1 MGGSLTQ
8 NLPGRELG
16 RYCWMSEHTHEV
28 PGNTAGAMR
37 PDSPPATAHAA
48 DVETPRSAADGSS
61 RHSEARWSEAIAAYH
76 DGATAP
82 AVAKR
87 FGVTASALYLRV
99 RGDGKR
105 ARKRALTSIDDE
117 INDDEINDGVSADPA
132 ARATDD
138 ALIDSNSD
146 VSSRTRDA
154 LRSTVSH
161 ATLIEVLLAIGQG
174 LQQLATTAMKIA
186 GAAQARV
193 TREGLPMKRRKFA
206 PAIWQAARRDY
217 EDGDFT
223 AGEIAERY
231 GMVVKTIETRASR
244 EGWSKEVTEAP
255 PPLLPHPDP
264 AQVDAH
270 GDSKWTAMAHPAQLA
285 PAGQWSTWLFQGG
298 RGAGKTRAG
307 AEWIASLAEATP
319 NGAFAIVAAT
329 EHDLRE
335 VMIEGPAG
343 LHFLPGREHP
353 KYSATRRRLHWKN
366 GAVVYGFS
374 AEQPE
379 RLRGPQFMAAWAD
392 EFCTWKKPHEVLSN
406 LRLGLRL
413 GNDPRLLITTTP
425 KPIKALRKLRE
436 ESSCVMT
443 QAGTSANAGNLAP
456 TFINGLHALY
466 GGTRLAEQE
475 LNGVLVEDEGGLF
488 RLEDFAA
495 TRCDA
500 PPGGV
505 GPGAPAEA
513 GGREALDLVVVAI
526 DPPAGLDGSACG
538 IIVAGRGRRPSADGK
553 GRRERVGYVLA
564 DYSCIGAKPL
574 EWAKAALRAVTDFGA
589 AKIVAEA
596 NQGGEMVRQTLLSA
610 GVTCPIELVHAS
622 KGKCVRAEPVSV
634 LYQRGLVR
642 HCGHFRELESQLLAM
657 GVEAAEEQ
665 GNDRADALVWAVCA
679 LKLIT
684 NRAAAPGIRRL

>member
-1 MGGSLTQ
+1 MGDGFTQ
-8 NLPGRELG
+8 ILPGRGLG
-16 RYCWMSEHTHEV
+16 RYCRMSEHTHEV
-28 PGNTAGAMR
+28 HGKTAGAMR
-37 PDSPPATAHAA
+37 PDSPPATVQAA
-48 DVETPRSAADGSS
+48 DVETPRPAAGGSTGP
-61 RHSEARWSEAIAAYH
+61 SEARWSEAIAAYH

-87 FGVTASALYLRV
+87 FGVTVSALYLRV

-105 ARKRALTSIDDE
+105 ARKRALTSIDDR
-117 INDDEINDGVSADPA
+117 INDRINDGGNADPA
-132 ARATDD
+132 ARVTDN

-154 LRSTVSH
+154 LRATVSL
-161 ATLIEVLLAIGQG
+161 ATLTEALIAIGQG

-186 GAAQARV
+186 GAAQARI
-193 TREGLPMKRRKFA
+193 TREGLPMKRRRFA

-223 AGEIAERY
+223 AGEISERY
-231 GMVVKTIETRASR
+231 GMVVKTVETRASR
-244 EGWSKEVTEAP
+244 EGWSKEVTDAP

-264 AQVDAH
+264 AQVDAN
-270 GDSKWTAMAHPAQLA
+270 GDSKWAAMAHPAQLA

-319 NGAFAIVAAT
+319 NGIFAIVAAT

-353 KYSATRRRLHWKN
+353 KYSATRRRLRWKN
-366 GAVVYGFS
+366 GAVVHGFS

-425 KPIKALRKLRE
+425 KPLKALRKLRE
-436 ESSCVMT
+436 EVSCVMT

-456 TFINGLHALY
+456 TFIDGLNALY

-500 PPGGV
+500 PPGGA
-505 GPGAPAEA
+505 GEA
-513 GGREALDLVVVAI
+513 GGRPALDLVVVAI

-538 IIVAGRGRRPSADGK
+538 IIVAGRGVRASADGT

-564 DYSCIGAKPL
+564 DYSCVGAKPL

-642 HCGHFRELESQLLAM
+642 HCGHFRKLEDQLLAV
-657 GVEAAEEQ
+657 GVESAEEQ
-665 GNDRADALVWAVCA
+665 GNDRADALVWAICA